1 MLNVNIVD
9 FVFIFYY
16 LNFYLQDVIIYSII
30 GDNQNSIF
38 LFYFF
43 IELVNGIIYLCQL
56 LENNNIDQ
64 FIVSIRD

>member
-64 FIVSIRD
+64 FIVSI

>member
-43 IELVNGIIYLCQL
+43 IELVNGIIYLRQL

>member
-9 FVFIFYY
+9 FFFIFYY

-43 IELVNGIIYLCQL
+43 IELVNGIIYLRQL

-64 FIVSIRD
+64 FIVSI

>member
-9 FVFIFYY
+9 IVFIFYY

-43 IELVNGIIYLCQL
+43 IELVNGIIYLRQL
-56 LENNNIDQ
+56 LENNNID
-64 FIVSIRD
+64 

>member
-43 IELVNGIIYLCQL
+43 IELVNGIIYLRQL

-64 FIVSIRD
+64 FIVSI